1 MAEEKIDVNYVAH
14 LARLELSAD
23 EVALFSRQLDDILGY
38 VRQLEQLDVENIE
51 PMAHATPVYDVMRED
66 HARLSSGTESAL
78 ANAPE
83 RNSDQFRVT
92 RVVDS

>member
-14 LARLELSAD
+14 LARLELSAG
-23 EVALFSRQLDDILGY
+23 EVERFSRQLDDILGY

-66 HARLSSGTESAL
+66 QARPGAGTESAL
-78 ANAPE
+78 GNAPE
-83 RNSDQFRVT
+83 RSSNQFRVT
-92 RVVDS
+92 RVVEP

>member
-1 MAEEKIDVNYVAH
+1 MTEEKIDVNYVAH

-23 EVALFSRQLDDILGY
+23 ETARFSRQLDDILGY
-38 VRQLEQLDVENIE
+38 VRQLEQLNVENIE
-51 PMAHATPVYDVMRED
+51 PMAHATPVYDIMRED
-66 HARLSSGTESAL
+66 KARPGEGTESAL
-78 ANAPE
+78 TNAPE

>member
-1 MAEEKIDVNYVAH
+1 MAEEKIDVNYVAN

-23 EVALFSRQLDDILGY
+23 EAVRFSRQLDDILGY
-38 VRQLEQLDVENIE
+38 IQQLEQLDVENIE

-66 HARLSSGTESAL
+66 LARPGAGTESAL